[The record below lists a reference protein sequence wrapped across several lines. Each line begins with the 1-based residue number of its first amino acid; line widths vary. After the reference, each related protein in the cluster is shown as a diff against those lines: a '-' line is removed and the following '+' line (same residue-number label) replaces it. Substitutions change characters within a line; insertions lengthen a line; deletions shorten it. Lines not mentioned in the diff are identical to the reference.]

1 MTEKQKRFADEYLV
15 DLNGTRAY
23 KVAYPSV
30 KSDKTAG
37 VNAARLLGNASVRA
51 YLDERLEQLHSERT
65 ADVQEILEY
74 LTAVMRGEE
83 KEEKMAANALGE
95 MEAYNV
101 RNQANQ
107 LKAAELLGKRFGLFT
122 DKVALQEKKLSGEE
136 EQSPDDGFLAALDG
150 SAQEDWHED

>member
-1 MTEKQKRFADEYLV
+1 MSFT
-15 DLNGTRAY
+15 GTRAY

-30 KSDKTAG
+30 KSNKTAG

-51 YLDERLEQLHSERT
+51 YLNDRLEQLHNERT

-122 DKVALQEKKLSGEE
+122 DKVNVSGSGVV
-136 EQSPDDGFLAALDG
+136 QIVDDIPDG
-150 SAQEDWHED
+150 

>member
-1 MTEKQKRFADEYLV
+1 MTEKQKKFADEYLV

-23 KVAYPSV
+23 KAAYPSV
-30 KSDKTAG
+30 KNDNTA
-37 VNAARLLGNASVRA
+37 AAGASELLRNPKVRA
-51 YLDERLEQLHSERT
+51 YLDERLEQLRSERT
-65 ADVQEILEY
+65 ADIQEILEY

-122 DKVALQEKKLSGEE
+122 DKVNVSGSGVV
-136 EQSPDDGFLAALDG
+136 QIVDDIPDG
-150 SAQEDWHED
+150 